1 MLYKEAHLWCS
12 SYAELTQI
20 RDSKRIKMN
29 DRIILESVVASWAPL
44 RGYTPG
50 LRAHLSVSTGSGQA
64 CAWRSSRAPFQ
75 ALHAIGTDDAR

>member
-29 DRIILESVVASWAPL
+29 DRIILESVVASWAAL
-44 RGYTPG
+44 RGYKPG
-50 LRAHLSVSTGSGQA
+50 LRAHLHVHTGPGQA
-64 CAWRSSRAPFQ
+64 CSWRSSRARFK
-75 ALHAIGTDDAR
+75 ALPIGTHDAR